1 MMIIERKNCHPLK
14 VDFRYQTKEC
24 VTHAAYIRITKQ
36 QVAIRFKRI
45 LKVLLI
51 KKMFLFVL
59 MHAQSN
65 RIQFSP
71 VML

>member
-1 MMIIERKNCHPLK
+1 MITDRKNCHPLK

-24 VTHAAYIRITKQ
+24 VIHVAYIRITKQ

-45 LKVLLI
+45 LQVLLI
-51 KKMFLFVL
+51 KEMFLLVL

-65 RIQFSP
+65 RI
-71 VML
+71 

>member
-1 MMIIERKNCHPLK
+1 MIITDRKNCHPLK

-24 VTHAAYIRITKQ
+24 VTHAAYIRMTKQ

-45 LKVLLI
+45 LQVLLI
-51 KKMFLFVL
+51 KEMFLLVL

-65 RIQFSP
+65 RI
-71 VML
+71 